1 MNRLSIFALRIV
13 VGLVVAGAAF
23 VQLIMVPMI
32 LMNSTPPSGQERITE
47 YSFLAFLVLAGII
60 IEVCSYC
67 VWKLGTRVRLGT
79 EFDAASQKYVPPI
92 IISFGLGSLLT
103 FGFSAVLATSTQI
116 APGVVLLFAD
126 LGLLLLGIMVIVIV
140 LRQLLIQA
148 TNTEA
153 QAADLRA
160 ELRTVI

>member
-1 MNRLSIFALRIV
+1 
-13 VGLVVAGAAF
+13 
-23 VQLIMVPMI
+23 
-32 LMNSTPPSGQERITE
+32 
-47 YSFLAFLVLAGII
+47 
-60 IEVCSYC
+60 
-67 VWKLGTRVRLGT
+67 
-79 EFDAASQKYVPPI
+79 VPPI

-116 APGVVLLFAD
+116 APGVVLLFAG

-160 ELRTVI
+160 ELGTVI